1 MKPAGEQ
8 RVPHTCLKWTYQ
20 KYSASSETVY
30 PPMKKKGGKMNSYVN
45 FLDKIYME
53 TGDYELA
60 LFVVFVF
67 MRENTVKL
75 VAATLNLKSKYC
87 C

>member
-1 MKPAGEQ
+1 
-8 RVPHTCLKWTYQ
+8 
-20 KYSASSETVY
+20 
-30 PPMKKKGGKMNSYVN
+30 
-45 FLDKIYME
+45 ME
-53 TGDYELA
+53 SGDYELA
-60 LFVVFVF
+60 LFVVFVS

>member
-1 MKPAGEQ
+1 MKPFEEQ
-8 RVPHTCLKWTYQ
+8 RTSHTCLKWTYQ

-30 PPMKKKGGKMNSYVN
+30 PPMKKKEGKMNSYVS
-45 FLDKIYME
+45 FLDKIQLE
-53 TGDYELA
+53 SGDYELA

-67 MRENTVKL
+67 MRENKVKL